1 MGLGDS
7 LQHEGEW
14 MGQGEHA
21 GYAARVHPAW
31 HNKKIS
37 GVGRFGMAG
46 RGPRNHDVGESIFE
60 TVAQSQSTK
69 K

>member
-1 MGLGDS
+1 
-7 LQHEGEW
+7 
-14 MGQGEHA
+14 MGQGEHV
-21 GYAARVHPAW
+21 GYAAGVHPAW
-31 HNKKIS
+31 RDKKIL